1 MVRSIFLMALVAVWA
16 AAIAAG
22 PTGAV
27 DLPATQTTQDLIRAA
42 AAGDGP
48 RVAALLQAG
57 ADPNVVDETWTVPLH
72 HAARLGRLDLAR
84 MLVRAGARLDWQD
97 VAGVSALILAAAGNH
112 FPVAEYLI
120 WAGADP
126 MVEDVKGRRALD
138 YALKRGKNDGLA
150 RMLRRAEI
158 NRPTKKSKTGT

>member
-112 FPVAEYLI
+112 LPVAEYLI
-120 WAGADP
+120 RAGADP

-138 YALKRGKNDGLA
+138 YALNRGKNDPLA
-150 RMLRRAEI
+150 RMLRWAEI